1 MQAIYIHLSPT
12 SQCIRFACVENVVGK
27 NDQNM
32 SETNIGSKRCILSQT
47 VWAGR
52 AGEEKVCV
60 LCVIAQR
67 LWWRKPTRPTVGSN
81 GPSVWIQAP
90 RPLPFLKPKKVR
102 KNDDKDGP
110 DAVICAYNSKCYFEV
125 LAGIE
130 YTCVCLK
137 WREQACFN
145 RGELQ
150 SLLVSTDS
158 RKHCNIAMQPD
169 QINRRMGVGNS
180 SVHTS
185 CKKWSL

>member
-47 VWAGR
+47 TLV
-52 AGEEKVCV
+52 K
-60 LCVIAQR
+60 
-67 LWWRKPTRPTVGSN
+67 KPTRPTVGSN

-180 SVHTS
+180 SVPTS